1 MARKLSRPRP
11 KQGARLLALRRA
23 AGLTQTE
30 LAHLVGESQANIAY
44 WERSSKPPRSDVLP
58 KLAKVLG
65 CRVEDLLG
73 GQIGP
78 QPARAEPVGQL
89 QRVFEQVRQ
98 LPRRQQR
105 KVVEVLSALVEQ
117 YQRRAG

>member
-30 LAHLVGESQANIAY
+30 LAGLVGESQANIAY
-44 WERSSKPPRSDVLP
+44 WERSAKPPRSDVLP
-58 KLAKVLG
+58 RLAKVLG

-73 GQIGP
+73 GQLAP
-78 QPARAEPVGQL
+78 PPTRPPPVGQV

-98 LPRRQQR
+98 LPRRQQQ
-105 KVVEVLSALVEQ
+105 KVVEVVAAMVERM
-117 YQRRAG
+117 QRTG